1 MFTRSSS
8 SNNSGSQTV
17 NNMKPFNSKTPAT
30 ITENSPQDVS
40 RERPVEDTVMYET
53 LTSGSGIWENTEDM
67 HWDSSTAPQPRSR
80 SWGGHTGWS
89 PTILS
94 PSFSLQPP
102 CPLSPS
108 LPLPLPLFFCLSA
121 CLPACTGAVYRT
133 GPQWPRV
140 INCYYDADGF
150 LPSTFVCCFAP
161 LCLFPFSYTT
171 AGTQR
176 HTGGHHCRR
185 LKTAPLQWRGPTL
198 PLGYIN

>member
-1 MFTRSSS
+1 MFTRS

-17 NNMKPFNSKTPAT
+17 NSMKPFNTKTPAT
-30 ITENSPQDVS
+30 ITKNSPQDIS

-67 HWDSSTAPQPRSR
+67 HWDSSTAPQPRSM

-121 CLPACTGAVYRT
+121 RLPALAPFTGQDHN
-133 GPQWPRV
+133 GPGWLIVTMMLTASFHPHLS
-140 INCYYDADGF
+140 AA
-150 LPSTFVCCFAP
+150 LLLFVF
-161 LCLFPFSYTT
+161 FPFS
-171 AGTQR
+171 
-176 HTGGHHCRR
+176 
-185 LKTAPLQWRGPTL
+185 
-198 PLGYIN
+198 